1 MSFSDAEER
10 ARAIIRE
17 KDKALRLY
25 LAAHDPGTDGDP
37 AFWLTYLTGLKNLL
51 GNVSNDLGFV
61 ATLLIK
67 RYLGERFGIADF
79 DAAAKAQGAPGIDIE
94 ARTADGQSV
103 IGELKTT
110 KPYQPGFGAQQRTM
124 MIKDLARLAAAD
136 ADHRLMFVTDPETF
150 ATLCK
155 PSWAARAPGVEI
167 VDLATGNTFMCPASG
182 GDVSGGRINGT

>member
-1 MSFSDAEER
+1 MSYTDSEAR
-10 ARAIIRE
+10 ARAAILE

-25 LAAHDPGTDGDP
+25 LAAHRFADEDDP
-37 AFWLTYLTGLKNLL
+37 AGWLVYLTGLKNLL

-61 ATLLIK
+61 ATLLVK
-67 RYLGERFGIADF
+67 RYLAERFGVADF
-79 DAAAKAQGAPGIDIE
+79 DAAAKAQGAAGIDVE
-94 ARTADGQSV
+94 AVTADGQRI

-124 MIKDLARLAAAD
+124 MIKDLVRLAAAS

-167 VDLATGNTFMCPASG
+167 VDLAAGRSFMCPPDSG
-182 GDVSGGRINGT
+182 SLRP

>member
-1 MSFSDAEER
+1 MTYTDAEAR
-10 ARAIIRE
+10 ARAVILE

-25 LAAHDPGTDGDP
+25 LAEHRFTDGDDP
-37 AFWLTYLTGLKNLL
+37 SDWLAYLAGLKNLL

-61 ATLLIK
+61 ATLLVK
-67 RYLGERFGIADF
+67 RYLAERFGIDDF
-79 DAAAKAQGAPGIDIE
+79 DAAAKAQGASGIDIE
-94 ARTADGQSV
+94 ARTPDGQSV

-124 MIKDLARLAAAD
+124 MIKDLARLAAAR
-136 ADHRLMFVTDPETF
+136 ADHRLMFVTDPESF

-167 VDLATGNTFMCPASG
+167 VDLATGRTFLCPLTAG
-182 GDVSGGRINGT
+182 EVITPKAP